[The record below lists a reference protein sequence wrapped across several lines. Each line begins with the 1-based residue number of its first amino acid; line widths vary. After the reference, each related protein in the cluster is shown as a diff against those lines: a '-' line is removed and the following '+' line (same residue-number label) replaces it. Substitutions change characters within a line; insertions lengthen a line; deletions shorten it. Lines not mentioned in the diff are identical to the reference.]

1 MNEKMERLRAALKE
15 VREAAWECRRETEM
29 QEERYASY
37 LSGALWIAI
46 DTMRATALTAI
57 TIIDSLAKEVERI
70 ERKEKAN
77 A

>member
-1 MNEKMERLRAALKE
+1 MNKKMERLRAALKE
-15 VREAAWECRRETEM
+15 LRDAAWECRWETDM
-29 QEERYASY
+29 KDERYASY

-57 TIIDSLAKEVERI
+57 TLIDSLAKET
-70 ERKEKAN
+70 ERKEKQN